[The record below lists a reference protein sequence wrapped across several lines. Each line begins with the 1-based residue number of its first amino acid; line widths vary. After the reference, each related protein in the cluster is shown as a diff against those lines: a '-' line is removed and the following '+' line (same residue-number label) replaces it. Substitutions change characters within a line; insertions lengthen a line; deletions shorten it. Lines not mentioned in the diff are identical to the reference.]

1 MEKVKDHIDLSV
13 CLPMR
18 LQSMLKQEEGFKKK
32 LCTIWDQ
39 GRSPHRHKDTG
50 NNAIT
55 AKGVEVNRL
64 CSRGGSLRMHTPTQ
78 RVKEVN
84 SLCKKDLLESAKK
97 IKGGI
102 DKGQS
107 HFHPSL
113 PALIKSSHPSPSSA
127 FQQHFSS
134 FLLIHTSLLKLLE
147 LQQSNFSAA
156 HSFWHIIFHFFR
168 LKFELFCIYKKCNFK
183 SIKGL
188 HQVFIEKI
196 KCITCTFPTA
206 LQQSKVRMT
215 WGSEQTD
222 AEKLRNGKD
231 VRVC

>member
-39 GRSPHRHKDTG
+39 GRSPHTHKDTG

-97 IKGGI
+97 IKRGI

-113 PALIKSSHPSPSSA
+113 PALIKSSHPSLLCLSTA
-127 FQQHFSS
+127 FFQFSFNPHFTVEAPRTATVKFFCCIF
-134 FLLIHTSLLKLLE
+134 FLTH
-147 LQQSNFSAA
+147 
-156 HSFWHIIFHFFR
+156 HF
-168 LKFELFCIYKKCNFK
+168 
-183 SIKGL
+183 
-188 HQVFIEKI
+188 
-196 KCITCTFPTA
+196 
-206 LQQSKVRMT
+206 
-215 WGSEQTD
+215 
-222 AEKLRNGKD
+222 
-231 VRVC
+231 